1 MDFPKDFDR
10 AAAWRAED
18 LERDR
23 GWVFALGDRDR
34 RQFAAAVKKAYDPAR
49 DLLDYRREEFDLGD
63 GFATIAAA
71 AREAKSGRG
80 IALLRGLPREDMSEG
95 EFRLLSWAIGL
106 QLGVARPQGKATHYL
121 SDVRAAGMAYRSA
134 GGRGYNT
141 NARLDFHADTCDLV
155 TLACFNKARAGGQ
168 SMATSSVT
176 AWEVLAAERPDL
188 AEVARQPF
196 HFSRNQEEAP
206 DEAPFYPQPLFDFAD
221 GSLFCKWN
229 RNRVCTAQELP
240 GVPALT
246 AAQRETAEM
255 LDAILQRPGLM
266 SAMWLEP
273 GDMQFMNNH
282 VALHSRTACC
292 TACGWRRPTRCGCR
306 RAGGC
311 ISARSSPAPCAAAS
325 AATAT
330 TRPARRSS
338 AGRRRR
344 WGCRRRSREGG
355 WGPWKPRASIG
366 HGIW

>member
-1 MDFPKDFDR
+1 MQHRQDYDR
-10 AAAWRAED
+10 SAAWRAED

-23 GWVFALGDRDR
+23 GWVFELADRDR
-34 RQFAAAVKKAYDPAR
+34 RQLAAAVKAAWDPDR

-63 GFATIAAA
+63 GLAVIAAA
-71 AREAKSGRG
+71 AREAHSGRG
-80 IALLRGLPREDMSEG
+80 IALLRGLPREDLGEG

-121 SDVRAAGMAYRSA
+121 SDVRAAGMEYRSA
-134 GGRGYNT
+134 GGRGYNS

-155 TLACFNKARAGGQ
+155 TLACYNKARAGGQ

-221 GSLFCKWN
+221 GRLFCKWN
-229 RNRVCTAQELP
+229 RNRVRTAQELP

-246 AAQRETAEM
+246 DKQRETAEV

-266 SAMWLEP
+266 FAMWLEP

-282 VALHSRTACC
+282 VALHSRTAFEDFDE
-292 TACGWRRPTRCGCR
+292 P
-306 RAGGC
+306 
-311 ISARSSPAPCAAAS
+311 
-325 AATAT
+325 
-330 TRPARRSS
+330 
-338 AGRRRR
+338 GRRRLLHR
-344 WGCRRRSREGG
+344 LWLAPPDSVRLPESWRVYFRAIEPGTVRGGFRGHHYDERRAAFERRQAAALGMSTE
-355 WGPWKPRASIG
+355 IV
-366 HGIW
+366 